1 MLVKVFSVY
10 DSKAQAFLQPF
21 FSSNGAT
28 ACRMFERA
36 VNEVDS
42 NFGRHAGD
50 YELFEIGDFD
60 DASGTLE
67 PAAHRASLG
76 LASSFLKPV
85 AAPPTREQLRSV

>member
-1 MLVKVFSVY
+1 MLCKVFSVY

-21 FSSNGAT
+21 FSANGAT

-36 VNEVDS
+36 VNEEGS
-42 NFGRHAGD
+42 NFNRYCGD

-60 DASGTLE
+60 DSSGTLE
-67 PAAHRASLG
+67 PAAHRVSLG
-76 LASSFLKPV
+76 LASSFVKPV